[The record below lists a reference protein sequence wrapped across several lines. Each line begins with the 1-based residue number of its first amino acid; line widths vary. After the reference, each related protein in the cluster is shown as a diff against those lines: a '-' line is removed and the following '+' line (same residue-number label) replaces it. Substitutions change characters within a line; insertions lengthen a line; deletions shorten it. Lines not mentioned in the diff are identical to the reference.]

1 MKQLH
6 FGATTIPALA
16 VGCMRI
22 ADKTPKEAQAL
33 VSAALDEG
41 ISFFDHA
48 DIYGGG
54 KSEEVFA
61 GAVRALGVRRE
72 DMFVQTK
79 CGIRK
84 GMYDFSKE
92 HILASVEGS
101 LKRLGTDYVDA
112 LLLHRPDTL
121 MEPEEVAEA
130 FALLRREGKVRAFG
144 VSNFSPMQIEVLRQ
158 ATGENLRF
166 DQLQFGL
173 AHTGMIDE
181 GLNVNIACDL
191 GATRTGGVLEYCRLN
206 GIIIQAWS
214 PFQYGMFKG
223 VFWENPDY
231 AQAVKELDELAAAY
245 SITREAMAI
254 AWILRHPA
262 GMQVICGTTNAK
274 RLLQLAKAVDVK
286 ITREEWYR
294 VYLAAGNPLP

>member
-1 MKQLH
+1 MKQLP

-22 ADKTPKEAQAL
+22 ADVTPKETQAL
-33 VSAALDEG
+33 VGAAIDEG

-61 GAVRALGVRRE
+61 GAVRALGIKRE

-101 LKRLGTDYVDA
+101 LKRLGTDYLDA

-130 FALLRREGKVRAFG
+130 FAMLRREGKVRSFG
-144 VSNFSPMQIEVLRQ
+144 VSNFNPMQIELLRQ
-158 ATGENLRF
+158 ATGETLRF

-173 AHTGMIDE
+173 AHTCMIDE
-181 GLNVNIACDL
+181 GINVNIACDP
-191 GATRTGGVLEYCRLN
+191 GATHTGGVLEYCRLN
-206 GIIIQAWS
+206 KIVIQAWS

-231 AQAVKELDELAAAY
+231 AQAVKVLDELAAAY
-245 SITREAMAI
+245 GITREAMVI

-262 GMQVICGTTNAK
+262 GIQVICGTTNAN
-274 RLLQLAKAVDVK
+274 RLRQLAKAANVK

-294 VYLAAGNPLP
+294 VYLAAGNSLP

>member
-245 SITREAMAI
+245 GITREAMAI